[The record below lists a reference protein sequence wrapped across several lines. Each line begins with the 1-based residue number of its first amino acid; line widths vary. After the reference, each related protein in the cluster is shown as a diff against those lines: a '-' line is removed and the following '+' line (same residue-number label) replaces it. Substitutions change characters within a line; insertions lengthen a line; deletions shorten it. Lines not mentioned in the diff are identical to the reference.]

1 MSIISVHF
9 SYLFGGDRERRIKME
24 NLGRETKASL
34 NVRAIQDAADDQQK
48 RF

>member
-1 MSIISVHF
+1 MHF

-24 NLGRETKASL
+24 NLGSETKAYL
-34 NVRAIQDAADDQQK
+34 NVRAFQDAADDQQK

>member
-1 MSIISVHF
+1 MSFISMHF

-24 NLGRETKASL
+24 NLGSETKAYL
-34 NVRAIQDAADDQQK
+34 NVRAFQDAAADQQK